1 MKKIIIFEDNFFF
14 FDLIASIYGKI
25 PPIFTNYAKVFFCLF
40 QLVSN
45 TQELAGRHY
54 TSPMWSVWHVA
65 ATLPFIW
72 FVNFFKLIWFFF
84 FFFDLIASI
93 YGKIPPIFT
102 NFYSLPL
109 YCQCKCYCR
118 VKKCTKHNA
127 YSYKKCTILY
137 IFTWNES
144 VQCLLKKKSVQC
156 CKYFFNLLC
165 KILLW

>member
-25 PPIFTNYAKVFFCLF
+25 LPIFTNYAKFFFCLF

-65 ATLPFIW
+65 ATLSFIW

-84 FFFDLIASI
+84 FLIWLLLYTVKSHQFSQTMPSFFFLSFSI
-93 YGKIPPIFT
+93 
-102 NFYSLPL
+102 
-109 YCQCKCYCR
+109 
-118 VKKCTKHNA
+118 
-127 YSYKKCTILY
+127 
-137 IFTWNES
+137 S
-144 VQCLLKKKSVQC
+144 VQHSGIGWQPLHFPHVKCLTRGCHIIFHLV
-156 CKYFFNLLC
+156 CKFF
-165 KILLW
+165 